1 MSSRIKLEIKSQN
14 ESISNH
20 SNKKVK
26 SWKSANENISNKKA
40 TVFDIQRFS
49 IHDGP
54 GIRTTVFLK
63 GCNLNCKWCHNPESI
78 SSSYELYWDVNNC
91 VNCRRC
97 AAVCKENV
105 HLFNFDKNNNVD
117 ANNSDIKH
125 VVVRSRCNFCKRCE
139 EVCPA
144 QAIKVVGNS
153 ITINDLI
160 LMVLRDELFYKNSGG
175 GVTISGG
182 EPFCQYEFLLDF
194 LKILKKKNINTA
206 VDTSFYIDWKKI
218 QAVMPYVD
226 LFLVDLKTIND
237 DNHIKFTGV
246 SNKLILDNIRKFSE
260 TEKDFW
266 LRVPIIPGVNDFSS
280 EINNIIS
287 FVKTIKN
294 CNKIQL
300 LPFHQAGKHKYKC
313 LGLDYE
319 FLNYS
324 AIDNDEM
331 EKIKS
336 VFEKNDISVK
346 VGSL

>member
-1 MSSRIKLEIKSQN
+1 MNIKNRLIMEPQSKEKDN
-14 ESISNH
+14 YYD
-20 SNKKVK
+20 
-26 SWKSANENISNKKA
+26 ENINEKRA
-40 TVFDIQRFS
+40 VVFDIQRFS

-54 GIRTTVFLK
+54 GIRTTVFFK

-91 VNCRRC
+91 MNCRRC

-105 HLFNFDKNNNVD
+105 HLFNFDENNNIEHLV
-117 ANNSDIKH
+117 N
-125 VVVRSRCNFCKRCE
+125 RSKCNFCRRCE
-139 EVCPA
+139 DVCPY
-144 QAIKVVGNS
+144 QAIKVVGS
-153 ITINDLI
+153 RVTLNDLI
-160 LMVLRDELFYKNSGG
+160 LVVLRDELFYKNSGG

-182 EPFCQYEFLLDF
+182 EPFCQYEFLMEF
-194 LKILKKKNINTA
+194 LKILKEKNINTT
-206 VDTSFYIDWKKI
+206 VDTNFYIDWEKI
-218 QAVMPYVD
+218 QAVMSYVD

-246 SNKLILDNIRKFSE
+246 SNRLILDNIKKLSE

-266 LRVPIIPGVNDFSS
+266 IRISIIPDVNNFSS

-287 FVKTIKN
+287 FIKTIEN

-300 LPFHQAGKHKYKC
+300 LPFHQSGKHKYKC

-319 FLNYS
+319 FLDCS

-336 VFEKNDISVK
+336 IFEKNNINIK